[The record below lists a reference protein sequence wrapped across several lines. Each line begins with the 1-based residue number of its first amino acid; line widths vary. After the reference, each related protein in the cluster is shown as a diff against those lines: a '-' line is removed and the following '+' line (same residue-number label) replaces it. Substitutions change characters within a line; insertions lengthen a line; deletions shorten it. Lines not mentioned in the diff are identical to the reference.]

1 MPTDRGS
8 TRKRYTS
15 SMARCRTP
23 TSRCICW
30 PTRLIRHARGR
41 RWTSDSRRSPRT
53 AWAMGG
59 PNESSGRPTSPLSSA
74 AQHMGSAG
82 RSVPAASRCTRRLAL
97 PSRSTEQDGRAAR
110 RVRRPGAEP
119 ATASG
124 TADSPTDHETVNQSG
139 GGCATLTTTVRHEGR
154 RRRSRIATAT
164 GSAGLARG
172 LTPMTRP
179 IWSVAAGD
187 ACRGHSRDS
196 GRRGVSLRRVGIGCD
211 AGLNRRPRRVQMSVR
226 RVVRALIVAL
236 LVLLAGAGSASAATD
251 HVVVTGGAVVPA
263 GQTAGDV
270 VVLDGTVRIA
280 GRATGDVVSVSGP
293 VRVSG
298 RIDGDLIAVSDR
310 AFLGPTARVGG
321 DLRYGDERPVLVRGA
336 RVDGEISNEDWADV
350 ANGWGWL
357 SLIGWWLAVSV
368 STLIVG
374 ALLVVLA
381 PAALYAA
388 ERAVR
393 ERLGAT
399 VAWGVAIAIGVPLL
413 AVLAL
418 VTLVGIPFG
427 IALFLAA
434 IPVLLVAYVTSAWIV
449 GRRML
454 RNRSTSPWAAL
465 FVGWGILRVLA
476 LIPVAGALVGLAA
489 TVVGLGALAVAL
501 LRARAAGAP
510 PAGAQAPPP
519 GRPAPA
525 A

>member
-1 MPTDRGS
+1 
-8 TRKRYTS
+8 
-15 SMARCRTP
+15 
-23 TSRCICW
+23 
-30 PTRLIRHARGR
+30 
-41 RWTSDSRRSPRT
+41 
-53 AWAMGG
+53 
-59 PNESSGRPTSPLSSA
+59 
-74 AQHMGSAG
+74 
-82 RSVPAASRCTRRLAL
+82 
-97 PSRSTEQDGRAAR
+97 
-110 RVRRPGAEP
+110 
-119 ATASG
+119 
-124 TADSPTDHETVNQSG
+124 
-139 GGCATLTTTVRHEGR
+139 
-154 RRRSRIATAT
+154 
-164 GSAGLARG
+164 
-172 LTPMTRP
+172 
-179 IWSVAAGD
+179 
-187 ACRGHSRDS
+187 
-196 GRRGVSLRRVGIGCD
+196 
-211 AGLNRRPRRVQMSVR
+211 MSVR
-226 RVVRALIVAL
+226 RVVRAVIVAL
-236 LVLLAGAGSASAATD
+236 LVLPVGAGSASAATD
-251 HVVVTGGAVVPA
+251 HVVLTGGAVVPA
-263 GQTAGDV
+263 GRTAGDV

-298 RIDGDLIAVSDR
+298 RVDGDLIAVSDR

-350 ANGWGWL
+350 ASGWGWL

-427 IALFLAA
+427 VALLLAA
-434 IPVLLVAYVTSAWIV
+434 VPVLLVAYVTSAWIV
-449 GRRML
+449 GRRVV
-454 RNRSTSPWAAL
+454 RSRSAWAAL
-465 FVGWGILRVLA
+465 LVGWGILRVLA

-489 TVVGLGALAVAL
+489 TVVGVGALAVAL
-501 LRARAAGAP
+501 WRAGRPSAPAARPEAP
-510 PAGAQAPPP
+510 AP